1 MNQADRSRARGL
13 AAKWPLLLAIFLA
26 LSACEGTPDSNA
38 VAETAPQLIHED
50 SEAVEQAAYSTEP
63 SSGATSTMRDSP
75 LVTEASDTLIECISK
90 SAIALTANIPQGTIM
105 AVIQITSQ
113 DAFEAE
119 FAEEQLIFVLVLNG
133 KHRIVER
140 KDLDVIRG
148 EQNFHLSGDVD
159 DNTAVSIGKMAGA
172 GIVITGTIL
181 PYGEGRYLNLR
192 ALDVETAQIRA
203 ASSRLFSS
211 F

>member
-1 MNQADRSRARGL
+1 LVL
-13 AAKWPLLLAIFLA
+13 ALFLA
-26 LSACEGTPDSNA
+26 LAACEGTPDSNV

-50 SEAVEQAAYSTEP
+50 SEAVGQAAYPTEP
-63 SSGATSTMRDSP
+63 SNGVGDSP
-75 LVTEASDTLIECISK
+75 LVAGEDDTLIECINK

-105 AVIQITSQ
+105 AVIQITSN

-133 KHRIVER
+133 KYRIVER

-203 ASSRLFSS
+203 ASSRPFSS

>member
-1 MNQADRSRARGL
+1 MNQAEKTHVRGL
-13 AAKWPLLLAIFLA
+13 AVKCTLFLA
-26 LSACEGTPDSNA
+26 FLVLAACEGMPDSSA
-38 VAETAPQLIHED
+38 VLEPVPPIIHED
-50 SEAVEQAAYSTEP
+50 REP
-63 SSGATSTMRDSP
+63 AQQLNLETG
-75 LVTEASDTLIECISK
+75 ENDTLIECINK
-90 SAIALTANIPQGTIM
+90 SAVALTANIPQGTIM

-133 KHRIVER
+133 KYRIVER
-140 KDLDVIRG
+140 KDLDLIRG
-148 EQNFHLSGDVD
+148 EQNFHLSGEVD

-181 PYGEGRYLNLR
+181 PYGTGRYLNLR

-203 ASSRLFSS
+203 ASSRSFSS